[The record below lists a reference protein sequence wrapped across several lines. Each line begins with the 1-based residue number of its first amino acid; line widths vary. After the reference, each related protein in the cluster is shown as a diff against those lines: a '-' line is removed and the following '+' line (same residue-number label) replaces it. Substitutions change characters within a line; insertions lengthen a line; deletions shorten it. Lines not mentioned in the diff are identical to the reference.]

1 MNFDPP
7 NVLPNYPI
15 SINFNIYVAIRIFLD
30 FWVSDIS
37 KADLNDYVDLVQL
50 VSVSLKSFFLSRFA
64 VEVLTQDNFEFD
76 K

>member
-7 NVLPNYPI
+7 NVLPNYSI

-30 FWVSDIS
+30 FWLSDMY

-50 VSVSLKSFFLSRFA
+50 VSDSLKFFSF
-64 VEVLTQDNFEFD
+64 
-76 K
+76 

>member
-7 NVLPNYPI
+7 NVLPNYSI

-30 FWVSDIS
+30 FWLSDIS

-50 VSVSLKSFFLSRFA
+50 VSDSLKFFSF
-64 VEVLTQDNFEFD
+64 
-76 K
+76 